1 MIKQIMSHL
10 LQIKMKTKLNLRPN
24 DRNRSANSTSFWLVQ
39 NALTSLPLISI
50 LIITVNCG
58 ETPIS
63 QHPNEVPHTGYHL
76 ATSQSPSKQLERGE
90 QSTSRNLSPKPS
102 WHLQLTDLS
111 TNHTTKPDARSDV
124 KEFHLTS
131 DFRAVKLRWS
141 YEHSDANEPAAF
153 TVR

>member
-1 MIKQIMSHL
+1 MIEQIISHL

-24 DRNRSANSTSFWLVQ
+24 DRHRSANRTSFWLVQ
-39 NALTSLPLISI
+39 RALTSLPLISL

-63 QHPNEVPHTGYHL
+63 QHPNEVPHTGHHL

-90 QSTSRNLSPKPS
+90 QSTSRNLSPNATR
-102 WHLQLTDLS
+102 HLQLTDLS
-111 TNHTTKPDARSDV
+111 INPNARPDV

-153 TVR
+153 AVR